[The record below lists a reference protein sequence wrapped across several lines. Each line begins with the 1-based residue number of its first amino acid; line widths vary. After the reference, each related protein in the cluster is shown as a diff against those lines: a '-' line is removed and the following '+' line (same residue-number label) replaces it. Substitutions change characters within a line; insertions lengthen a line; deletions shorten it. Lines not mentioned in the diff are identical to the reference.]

1 MIETIYKEGDKLVSI
16 KRKITQDLINCYANV
31 SGDHNPIH
39 INKEYAK
46 STKFGARIA
55 HGMLNL
61 GIVSEMLQESFQES
75 FQEDWRFE
83 GQIKTKFTAPVYSGE
98 VISTYGTIIS
108 VKPSTL
114 IPSITEIQ
122 CSIGCKKENGSI
134 AIEGSALLKVRA

>member
-46 STKFGARIA
+46 STEFGARIA

-61 GIVSEMLQESFQES
+61 GIVSEMLQES

-108 VKPSTL
+108 VQPSTL

-134 AIEGSALLKVRA
+134 VIEGSALLKIRA

>member
-16 KRKITQDLINCYANV
+16 KRKITQDLINCYASV

-61 GIVSEMLQESFQES
+61 GIVSEMLQESFQE
-75 FQEDWRFE
+75 DWRFE

-108 VKPSTL
+108 VQPSTL

-134 AIEGSALLKVRA
+134 VIEGSALLKIRA

>member
-16 KRKITQDLINCYANV
+16 KRKITQDLINCYASV

-46 STKFGARIA
+46 STEFGERIA

-61 GIVSEMLQESFQES
+61 GIVSEMLQKS

-108 VKPSTL
+108 VQPSTL

-122 CSIGCKKENGSI
+122 CTIGCKKENGSI
-134 AIEGSALLKVRA
+134 VIEGSALLKVRA

>member
-61 GIVSEMLQESFQES
+61 GIVSEMLQESFQE
-75 FQEDWRFE
+75 DWRLE

-98 VISTYGTIIS
+98 VIRPYGTIIS
-108 VKPSTL
+108 VQPSTL
-114 IPSITEIQ
+114 LPSITEIQ

-134 AIEGSALLKVRA
+134 VIE

>member
-61 GIVSEMLQESFQES
+61 GIVSEMLQESFQE
-75 FQEDWRFE
+75 DWKFE

-108 VKPSTL
+108 VQPSTL

>member
-61 GIVSEMLQESFQES
+61 GIVSEMLQESFQE
-75 FQEDWRFE
+75 DWKFE

-108 VKPSTL
+108 VQPATL

-134 AIEGSALLKVRA
+134 VIEGSALLKVRT

>member
-46 STKFGARIA
+46 STKFGAQIA

-61 GIVSEMLQESFQES
+61 GIVSEMLQESFQE
-75 FQEDWRFE
+75 DWKFE

-108 VKPSTL
+108 VQPSTL

-122 CSIGCKKENGSI
+122 CSIGCNKENGSI
-134 AIEGSALLKVRA
+134 VIEGSALLKVRS